1 MTLEELRKAHKTQD
15 RIAVIAT
22 IFIVAIIGG
31 LAFRGL

>member
-1 MTLEELRKAHKTQD
+1 MTIEELRKAHKAQD

-22 IFIVAIIGG
+22 IFIVAIISG